1 MPWQPALI
9 LDKSA
14 FEKLSRDEHAQRL
27 FRYRENITPVL
38 LREILTDL
46 TKSDPGLGTSP
57 EKGVQILARKFLGS
71 GGVVNAD
78 CRKLCA
84 AALTGAGSFE
94 ADGRPVIDDYKT
106 FQEADG
112 SYAITI
118 DLMDGNRDILRWAQ
132 AEFAEREHRAAAGF
146 RKTAATYSVEALR
159 GRLRQHHVLIPRP
172 KNIADIVV
180 IADDLL
186 SRAALQQAFLDWV
199 MEQSA
204 FPQSMRDAVWHRWE
218 SEGRPMLGEF
228 APHAHHCTRTL
239 LLLLIGMT
247 HNVLSA
253 RPTNRIDIEYLFYS
267 PFCEVFVSDDRL
279 HRQLAPLV
287 LSQKQTFVTASDFKT
302 EMKNLADERK
312 ARRLEQSAEDRSDS

>member
-1 MPWQPALI
+1 MPPEPALI

-14 FEKLSRDEHAQRL
+14 FESLSREEHAQRL

-84 AALTGAGSFE
+84 ASLTQSGSFE
-94 ADGRPVIDDYKT
+94 ADGRPVLDDYKMV
-106 FQEADG
+106 QEDDG
-112 SYAITI
+112 SHSVFI
-118 DLMDGNRDILRWAQ
+118 DLTEGNRAIMRWAQ

-146 RKTAATYSVEALR
+146 RRAATTYGVEALR

-172 KNIADIVV
+172 KNIVDIAS

-186 SRAALQQAFLDWV
+186 GRSALQRAFIDWL
-199 MEQSA
+199 MEQSVL
-204 FPQSMRDAVWHRWE
+204 PEPVRRVVWHRWE
-218 SEGRPMLGEF
+218 GEGGPMLRDF
-228 APHAHHCTRTL
+228 ASYAHHCTRTL
-239 LLLLIGMT
+239 LLLLIGTT

-267 PFCEVFVSDDRL
+267 PFCEVFVSADRI

-287 LSQKQTFVTASDFKT
+287 LGPKQTFVTASDFKT
-302 EMKNLADERK
+302 EMKKLAEERK
-312 ARRLEQSAEDRSDS
+312 SRRASENVDPSREE